1 MSEQTIVQPSN
12 KFSEIEDIFKRF
24 NDDRESFNPNTV
36 SEKLGI
42 KMESKPAKMQGK
54 QLPIPELQL
63 GKRDRV
69 EEHKSTNFMLFNK
82 NLYNS

>member
-1 MSEQTIVQPSN
+1 VSEQTIVQPSK

-42 KMESKPAKMQGK
+42 KMEPKPAKIQGK
-54 QLPIPELQL
+54 QLPIP
-63 GKRDRV
+63 
-69 EEHKSTNFMLFNK
+69 
-82 NLYNS
+82 